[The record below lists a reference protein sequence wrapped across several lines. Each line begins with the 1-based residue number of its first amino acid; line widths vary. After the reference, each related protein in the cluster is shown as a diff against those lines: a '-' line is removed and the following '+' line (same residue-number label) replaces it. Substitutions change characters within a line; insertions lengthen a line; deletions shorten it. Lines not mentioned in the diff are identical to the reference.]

1 MKSSEIYPEHQF
13 SRRER
18 QIMNVVFSRGEATAV
33 EIVSEIPDPP
43 TLDAVRR
50 MIRILEEK
58 GALKHKKDGPR
69 FVYYPSVQPE
79 EARVSAMDQVVQTY
93 FKGSVSQAMAA
104 LLEASSLDISDDE
117 LSLVKDLIDKAKK
130 EGR

>member
-1 MKSSEIYPEHQF
+1 MRKAKTYPEHQF

-33 EIVSEIPDPP
+33 EILAEIPDPP

-69 FVYYPSVQPE
+69 YVYYPTTQPE
-79 EARVSAMDQVVQTY
+79 EARVSAMEKVVETY
-93 FKGSVSQAMAA
+93 FRGSVSQAMAA
-104 LLEASSLDISDDE
+104 LLEASDLDISDQE
-117 LSLVKDLIDKAKK
+117 MSLVKDLIDKAKK